1 MSRLFSQLENIGHD
15 RTDVERPA
23 AHEAVGT
30 AGAAPPATPARPQ
43 GPSAAPLPAAGAPLR
58 PNYSPPST
66 APSQIPGYAIA
77 SQLSLS
83 SRPVAPAA
91 PSRASWPVRLWFISL
106 LALTGLSLAMLLSPR
121 DDTTAA
127 QRAAPR
133 SAGVAPEPTDD
144 DAPSLPSPAP
154 PAPSS
159 PPAKAQ
165 AAVESLPATAA
176 ASVAKP
182 AEKPADKPVIR
193 RQLPQPSAPP
203 ADPPAA
209 APRAPASDPACSA
222 AMAAM
227 NLCSA
232 SHP

>member
-23 AHEAVGT
+23 ASQEAGT
-30 AGAAPPATPARPQ
+30 AGAPPASAEARPHNLSAA
-43 GPSAAPLPAAGAPLR
+43 PSAAADVPSR
-58 PNYSPPST
+58 PNYGSSST
-66 APSQIPGYAIA
+66 ASSQIPGYAIA

-83 SRPVAPAA
+83 SRPAAPAE
-91 PSRASWPVRLWFISL
+91 PSRTTWPVRLWFLSL
-106 LALTGLSLAMLLSPR
+106 LALIGLSLAMLLSPR

-133 SAGVAPEPTDD
+133 PAGIAPEPTEDD
-144 DAPSLPSPAP
+144 EPSLPPVQPAP
-154 PAPSS
+154 PA
-159 PPAKAQ
+159 KAM
-165 AAVESLPATAA
+165 AAVENRPTTAA

-182 AEKPADKPVIR
+182 ADKPVAR
-193 RQLPQPSAPP
+193 RQLSEPSQPLADSP
-203 ADPPAA
+203 ATP
-209 APRAPASDPACSA
+209 PRAPAGDAGCSA

>member
-23 AHEAVGT
+23 ADQEVGS
-30 AGAAPPATPARPQ
+30 ADAPPATQTRPH
-43 GPSAAPLPAAGAPLR
+43 GPSAPPLPASDAPLR
-58 PNYSPPST
+58 PNYSPAST

-91 PSRASWPVRLWFISL
+91 PSRASWPLRLWFISL
-106 LALTGLSLAMLLSPR
+106 LALIGLSLAMLLSPR

-127 QRAAPR
+127 QRATPR
-133 SAGVAPEPTDD
+133 STGMMQEPIDD
-144 DAPSLPSPAP
+144 DEPSLPTAP
-154 PAPSS
+154 PASS
-159 PPAKAQ
+159 AAPAKAK
-165 AAVESLPATAA
+165 AAVDSIPAAAA
-176 ASVAKP
+176 ASVARP
-182 AEKPADKPVIR
+182 VDKPVVR
-193 RQLPQPSAPP
+193 RQLPQPPAPP

-209 APRAPASDPACSA
+209 AAPRAPAGDAACSA